1 MSDAYRSRLSL
12 DGRWQLQLVA
22 VAGHGPAET
31 VEVDVPGSWTA
42 QVPGCQARHGTVRY
56 RRTFTV
62 PDGWPAD
69 GTLLLRFG
77 AVNHAAEVL
86 INGHLAGRH
95 EGGWTPFTVGVDRD
109 LLTGG
114 DERLDVVVSYPP
126 LLPAGP
132 GDIGLQEIPHGK
144 QTWYGPNAGIWQPVV
159 LEHRARHHIAAARVR
174 TEAATGRVVARVTL
188 AEPGPS
194 DTRLRLLVHQRAVTG
209 ERPVVAGEQ
218 VAVPPAGG
226 TGVELAVTVP
236 APLLWSP
243 DRPQLYDVEVQV
255 HQDGALIDA
264 TTVTTGFRTVET
276 KNGSVLLN
284 GEPIEIRGVLD
295 QDYHPG
301 DELRA
306 RSERDWEELFTQAK
320 DMGFNLLRCHIKRPD
335 PMYFELADRLG
346 ILVWAELPS
355 WQRFTP
361 RSATAAESL
370 LAEMIDADGHHPCIV
385 AWTVVNESWG
395 VDLRDADQRAWL
407 GGMYRRARELA
418 PDALVVDN
426 SACEPNFHVRTDIDD
441 FHVYRGLPERR
452 ANWDAWV
459 DEFVSRPAW
468 TFSPYGDGERTGEEP
483 LIVSEFGNWGLPDF
497 TDMLGPDGAEPWW
510 AEAGQDWAFGA
521 AHASRVVDRFERL
534 GLAEVFG
541 SWREF
546 VESTQRQQ
554 LLATRYQIGSLRR
567 RPEIAGYVLTQLS
580 DVQWEANGLFDA
592 GRRPRVFAD
601 EFALVNGPSTVVLRP
616 AGYAAYSGA
625 LLDVTVDVV
634 APAGGGGSPAGTW
647 TVTIDVN
654 EGERQVLPVPTG
666 VRSTLTA
673 RVRLPAGPVMA
684 PVRAQL
690 WIGDALH
697 ARDVAEIA
705 VVAVPTTQERPVRAD
720 DDGLAEWLPRLG
732 VPAVRQAGDD
742 VLLVTR
748 CFGPAAQ
755 AHARRGGRVLVVA
768 EDRDALGG
776 AFAAPLLA
784 RLSPREGDGDW
795 VPRFD
800 WLRRHGPLAALPGG
814 PLLDLAFESVIGDL
828 VIDFLPAP
836 LRPAHLH
843 SAMFAGW
850 LRHRASTSLTVPWSR
865 GAVTVTTFRLREA
878 GAGDPIAVTLAR
890 ALIEVARG

>member
-1 MSDAYRSRLSL
+1 MPDAHRPHLSL
-12 DGRWQLQLVA
+12 DGRWRLQLVA
-22 VAGHGPAET
+22 VAGHDSAET

-42 QVPGCQARHGTVRY
+42 QVPGCQVRHGTVRY
-56 RRTFTV
+56 ERAFTV
-62 PDGWPAD
+62 PGDWPAD

-86 INGHLAGRH
+86 VNGHPLGRH
-95 EGGWTPFTVGVDRD
+95 EGGWTPFTVGVGRD
-109 LLTGG
+109 VLTGR
-114 DERLDVVVSYPP
+114 DERLEVVVSYPP
-126 LLPAGP
+126 LLPAAP
-132 GDIGLQEIPHGK
+132 GEVGLQEIPHGK
-144 QTWYGPNAGIWQPVV
+144 QTWYGANAGIWQPVV
-159 LEHRARHHIAAARVR
+159 LEHRARHHVTAARVR
-174 TEAATGRVVARVTL
+174 AEPATGRVTARVTL
-188 AEPGPS
+188 AEPAPP
-194 DTRLRLLVHQRAVTG
+194 DTRVRLLVHERTATG
-209 ERPVVAGEQ
+209 ERPVVAR
-218 VAVPPAGG
+218 AD
-226 TGVELAVTVP
+226 VTV
-236 APLLWSP
+236 APGAAGLDLAATVAAPRPWSP
-243 DRPQLYDVEVQV
+243 DAPQLYDVEVEL
-255 HQDGALIDA
+255 HRDGALIDT

-276 KNGSVLLN
+276 KNGAVLLN

-306 RSERDWEELFTQAK
+306 RNEQEWEELFTRAK
-320 DMGFNLLRCHIKRPD
+320 AMGFTMLRCHIKRPD
-335 PMYFELADRLG
+335 PAYFALADRLG

-355 WQRFTP
+355 WQRFTA
-361 RSATAAESL
+361 RSAAAAESL
-370 LAEMIDADGHHPCIV
+370 LTEMIDADGHHPSIV
-385 AWTVVNESWG
+385 AWSVVNESWG

-407 GGMYRRARELA
+407 GAMYRRARELA

-426 SACEPNFHVRTDIDD
+426 SACESNFHVRTDIDD

-459 DEFVSRPAW
+459 DEYVSRPAW
-468 TFSPYGDGERTGEEP
+468 TFSPYGDAERTGEEP

-497 TDMLGPDGAEPWW
+497 TDTLGPDGAEPWW

-521 AHASRVVDRFERL
+521 AHASRIVDRFEQL

-541 SWREF
+541 SWRQF
-546 VESTQRQQ
+546 VEATQRQQ

-592 GRRPRVFAD
+592 ARRPRIFAG
-601 EFALVNGPSTVVLRP
+601 ELALANGPSAVVLRP
-616 AGYAAYSGA
+616 VAYSAYSGA
-625 LLDVTVDVV
+625 PLDVTVDVV
-634 APAGGGGSPAGTW
+634 PPVGGGAPAGDW
-647 TVTIDVN
+647 TVTVDVDGD
-654 EGERQVLPVPTG
+654 EPQVLPVTAG
-666 VRSTLTA
+666 ARTALTTS
-673 RVRLPAGPVMA
+673 VRLPAGPAMA
-684 PVRAQL
+684 TVRAEL
-690 WIGDALH
+690 RIGDVLH

-705 VVAVPTTQERPVRAD
+705 VVAAPATPLRPVRVD
-720 DDGLAEWLPRLG
+720 DDVLLEWLPRLG
-732 VPAVRQAGDD
+732 VPAARQAGDD

-755 AHARRGGRVLVVA
+755 EHARRGGRVLVVA
-768 EDRDALGG
+768 EDREALGG
-776 AFAAPLLA
+776 AFAAPMLA

-814 PLLDLAFESVIGDL
+814 PLLDLAFEPVIGDL

-865 GAVTVTTFRLREA
+865 GAVTVTTFRLREPGTA
-878 GAGDPIAVTLAR
+878 DPVAVTLTR
-890 ALIEVARG
+890 ALIDLARG